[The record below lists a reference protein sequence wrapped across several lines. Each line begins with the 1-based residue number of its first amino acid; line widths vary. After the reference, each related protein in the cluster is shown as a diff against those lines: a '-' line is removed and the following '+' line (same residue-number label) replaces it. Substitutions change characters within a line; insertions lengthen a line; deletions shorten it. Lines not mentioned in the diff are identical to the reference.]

1 MSNPL
6 LVGVDVHRQ
15 TNTVCLMDQAGHL
28 LGARRTI
35 DNNRVGAEVLVQQL
49 AQQMAQGDFDTI
61 QIAAEATGWYWWHFF
76 QTLARDPTVQP
87 WPLQLYPL
95 NPRLTANFAK
105 TYVDRDHTD
114 LNDAFV
120 IADRLRMGRDL
131 PPPYQLDARYLAVR
145 LLTRYRFHIIH
156 ALSREKAYALSILYL
171 KASEYGR
178 LKPFANLF
186 GAASRAVLQEFA
198 SLEQIATMPFDE
210 LVEWLDVRGKR
221 HFADPQHNAR
231 ILQQVARD
239 SYVLPDALTLPVHQV
254 LGLCLQHITFLE
266 GQLKRLDS
274 AIAEKVALIPH
285 TLETIPGIGPVF
297 AGGLVA
303 ELGDIARFEFDQAKV
318 AKFAGFKWKKHQSG
332 DFTAEETHLTRTGNH
347 YLRYY
352 FCEAA
357 NAVRMHD
364 REYGAYYERKYRE
377 VRQHQHKRAIVLTA
391 RKLVRLVVRLLTT
404 NQPYQV
410 RRPASS

>member
-1 MSNPL
+1 MSNRL

-15 TNTVCLMDQAGHL
+15 TNTVCLMDQAGRL
-28 LGARRTI
+28 LGPRRTI
-35 DNNRVGAEVLVQQL
+35 DNNRPGAELLVQQL
-49 AQQMAQGDFDTI
+49 AQKMAQGDFDAI

-76 QTLARDPTVQP
+76 QTLERDPALQP

-114 LNDAFV
+114 VGDAFV

-145 LLTRYRFHIIH
+145 LLTRYRFHVIH
-156 ALSREKAYALSILYL
+156 TLAREKAYALSILYL

-178 LKPFANLF
+178 LKPFGNLF

-198 SLEQIATMPFDE
+198 SLEAIAAMPFDD

-221 HFADPQHNAR
+221 RFADPQDNAR
-231 ILQQVARD
+231 TLQQVAND
-239 SYVLPDALTLPVHQV
+239 SYVLPEALQEPVHQS
-254 LGLCLQHITFLE
+254 LGWSLQHVTFLE
-266 GQLKRLDS
+266 SQVKRLDR
-274 AIAEKVALIPH
+274 AIGEQLECIPH

-297 AGGLVA
+297 AGGIVA
-303 ELGDIARFEFDQAKV
+303 ELGDVARFEYDQAKV

-332 DFTAEETHLTRTGNH
+332 DFTAEETHLTRTGNR

-364 REYGAYYERKYRE
+364 REYGAYYDRKFHE

-404 NQPYQV
+404 KQAYQP
-410 RRPASS
+410 RRPATS

>member
-15 TNTVCLMDQAGHL
+15 TNTVCLMDQAGQL
-28 LGARRTI
+28 LGPRRTI
-35 DNNRVGAEVLVQQL
+35 DNNRPGAALLVDQL
-49 AQQMAQGDFDTI
+49 AQKMETGDFDAI

-76 QTLARDPTVQP
+76 QTLSRDPTLQH

-95 NPRLTANFAK
+95 NPRLTANFAH

-114 LNDAFV
+114 VGDAFV

-131 PPPYQLDARYLAVR
+131 PPPYQLDARYLALR

-178 LKPFANLF
+178 LKPFSNLF

-198 SLEQIATMPFDE
+198 SLEQIAAMPFDE

-231 ILQQVARD
+231 ILQQVARE
-239 SYVLPDALTLPVHQV
+239 SYVLPDALTLPVQQV
-254 LGLCLQHITFLE
+254 LGWSVQYVTFLE
-266 GQLKRLDS
+266 GHVKRLDS
-274 AIAEKVALIPH
+274 AIAEQIECIPH

-297 AGGLVA
+297 AGGIVA
-303 ELGDIARFEFDQAKV
+303 EIGDIARFEYDQAKV

-332 DFTAEETHLTRTGNH
+332 DFTAEETRMSRTGNH

-357 NAVRMHD
+357 NAVRMHNH
-364 REYGAYYERKYRE
+364 EYGAYYERKYHE

>member
-1 MSNPL
+1 L
-6 LVGVDVHRQ
+6 
-15 TNTVCLMDQAGHL
+15 
-28 LGARRTI
+28 
-35 DNNRVGAEVLVQQL
+35 E
-49 AQQMAQGDFDTI
+49 
-61 QIAAEATGWYWWHFF
+61 
-76 QTLARDPTVQP
+76 RDPALQP

-114 LNDAFV
+114 GGDAFV

-145 LLTRYRFHIIH
+145 LLTRYRFHVIH
-156 ALSREKAYALSILYL
+156 TLAREKAYALSILYL

-178 LKPFANLF
+178 LKPFGNLF

-198 SLEQIATMPFDE
+198 SLEAIAAMPFDE

-221 HFADPQHNAR
+221 RFADPQDNAR
-231 ILQQVARD
+231 TLQQVAND
-239 SYVLPDALTLPVHQV
+239 SYVLPEALQGPVHQS
-254 LGLCLQHITFLE
+254 LGWSLQHVTFLE
-266 GQLKRLDS
+266 GQVKRLDS
-274 AIAEKVALIPH
+274 AIGQQLECIPH

-297 AGGLVA
+297 AGGIVA
-303 ELGDIARFEFDQAKV
+303 ELGDVARFEYDQAKV

-332 DFTAEETHLTRTGNH
+332 DFTAEETRMTRSGNR

-364 REYGAYYERKYRE
+364 REYAAYYDRKFHE

-404 NQPYQV
+404 NQAYQP
-410 RRPASS
+410 RRPTSS

>member
-1 MSNPL
+1 MANPL

-15 TNTVCLMDQAGHL
+15 TNTGCLMDRDGQL
-28 LGARRTI
+28 LGRRFTI
-35 DNNRVGAEVLVQQL
+35 DNNHPGAEAFVRQV
-49 AQQMAQGDFDTI
+49 AQQVVAGDFDAI
-61 QIAAEATGWYWWHFF
+61 QIAAEATGWYWWQFF
-76 QTLARDPTVQP
+76 QTLERDPTLQQ
-87 WPLQLYPL
+87 WPLQLFAL

-114 LNDAFV
+114 LSDAFV

-145 LLTRYRFHIIH
+145 LLTRYRFHVVH
-156 ALSREKAYALSILYL
+156 TMAREKAYALAILYL

-178 LKPFANLF
+178 LKPFGNLF
-186 GAASRAVLQEFA
+186 GAASRAVLQEFTC
-198 SLEQIATMPFDE
+198 LEAIAAMPFDE

-221 HFADPQHNAR
+221 RFADPHHNAR
-231 ILQQVARD
+231 TLQQVAHD
-239 SYVLPDALTLPVHQV
+239 SYRLPHALQVPVHQI
-254 LGLCLQHITFLE
+254 LTWSLQHIAFLD
-266 GQLKRLDS
+266 GQIKRLDT
-274 AIAEKVALIPH
+274 ALAETLAAIPH

-297 AGGLVA
+297 AGGIVA
-303 ELGDIARFEFDQAKV
+303 EVGDVARFEYDQAKV

-332 DFTAEETHLTRTGNH
+332 DFTAEQTRLTRTGNR

-352 FCEAA
+352 LCEAA
-357 NAVRMHD
+357 NSVRMQD

-404 NQPYQV
+404 NQAYRP
-410 RRPASS
+410 RRPATS

>member
-1 MSNPL
+1 MPNPL

-28 LGARRTI
+28 LGPRFTI
-35 DNNRVGAEVLVQQL
+35 DNNRPGAEAFVRQVAHQVV
-49 AQQMAQGDFDTI
+49 AGDFDAI
-61 QIAAEATGWYWWHFF
+61 QIAAEATSYYWWHFF
-76 QTLARDPTVQP
+76 QTLERDPSLQH
-87 WPLQLYPL
+87 WPLQLYPF

-105 TYVDRDHTD
+105 TYLDRDHTD
-114 LNDAFV
+114 VGDAFV

-131 PPPYQLDARYLAVR
+131 PPPYQLHACYLAVR
-145 LLTRYRFHIIH
+145 LLTRYRFHVVH
-156 ALSREKAYALSILYL
+156 TMAREKAYALAILYL

-178 LKPFANLF
+178 LKPFGNLF
-186 GAASRAVLQEFA
+186 GAASRAVLQEFTCMEA
-198 SLEQIATMPFDE
+198 IAQMPFDE
-210 LVEWLDVRGKR
+210 LVEWLDLRGKR
-221 HFADPQHNAR
+221 RFADPQDNAR
-231 ILQQVARD
+231 TLQQVARD
-239 SYVLPDALTLPVHQV
+239 SYVLPTALQQPVHQI
-254 LGLCLQHITFLE
+254 LTWSLQHVTFLE
-266 GQLKRLDS
+266 AQIKRLDS
-274 AIAEKVALIPH
+274 TIADQLTCIPH

-297 AGGLVA
+297 AGGIVA
-303 ELGDIARFEFDQAKV
+303 ELGDIARFEYDQAKV

-332 DFTAEETHLTRTGNH
+332 DFTAEETHLTRTGNR

-364 REYGAYYERKYRE
+364 REYAAYYERKYRE

>member
-1 MSNPL
+1 MSHPL

-15 TNTVCLMDQAGHL
+15 TNTVCLMDATGHVF
-28 LGARRTI
+28 GSRRTI
-35 DNNRVGAEVLVQQL
+35 DNNRPGAAVLVDQV
-49 AQQMAQGDFDTI
+49 AQKMAQGDFDAI

-76 QTLARDPTVQP
+76 QTLARDPTLQQ
-87 WPLQLYPL
+87 WSLQLYPL

-114 LNDAFV
+114 VGDAFV

-131 PPPYQLDARYLAVR
+131 PPPYQLDARYLALR
-145 LLTRYRFHIIH
+145 LLTRYRFHLIH
-156 ALSREKAYALSILYL
+156 TLAREKAYALAILYL

-178 LKPFANLF
+178 LKPFGNLF
-186 GAASRAVLQEFA
+186 GAASRAVLQQFA
-198 SLEQIATMPFDE
+198 SLEAIAALPCDE
-210 LVEWLDVRGKR
+210 LAEWLDVRGKR
-221 HFADPQHNAR
+221 RFADPQDNAR
-231 ILQQVARD
+231 TLQQVARD
-239 SYVLPDALTLPVHQV
+239 SYALPDALQLPVHQI
-254 LGLCLQHITFLE
+254 LGWSLQHITFLE
-266 GQLKRLDS
+266 GQIKRLDS
-274 AIAEKVALIPH
+274 AISEQLTTIPH

-297 AGGLVA
+297 ARGIVA
-303 ELGDIARFEFDQAKV
+303 ELGDIARFAYDQAKV

-332 DFTAEETHLTRTGNH
+332 DFTAEETRLTRTGNR

-364 REYGAYYERKYRE
+364 AEYAAYYERKYRE

-391 RKLVRLVVRLLTT
+391 RKLVRLVVRLLTS

>member
-15 TNTVCLMDQAGHL
+15 TNTVCLMDLAGHVL
-28 LGARRTI
+28 ARRRTI
-35 DNNRVGAEVLVQQL
+35 DNNRPGAALLVDHL
-49 AQQMAQGDFDTI
+49 AQQMEAGDFDTI

-76 QTLARDPTVQP
+76 QTLSRDPTLQQ

-114 LNDAFV
+114 TSDAFV

-131 PPPYQLDARYLAVR
+131 PPPYQLNARYLAVR
-145 LLTRYRFHIIH
+145 LLTRYRFHLVH
-156 ALSREKAYALSILYL
+156 MLAREKAYALSILYL

-178 LKPFANLF
+178 LKPFGNLF

-198 SLEQIATMPFDE
+198 SLEDIAELPFDE

-221 HFADPQHNAR
+221 RFADPQDNAR
-231 ILQQVARD
+231 TLQQVASD
-239 SYVLPDALTLPVHQV
+239 SYSLPDALRLPVHQV
-254 LGLCLQHITFLE
+254 LNFCLQHVTFLE
-266 GQLKRLDS
+266 GQVKRLDS
-274 AIAEKVALIPH
+274 AIAEQLECIPH

-297 AGGLVA
+297 AGGIVA
-303 ELGDIARFEFDQAKV
+303 ELGDLARFAYDQAKV

-332 DFTAEETHLTRTGNH
+332 DFTAEETRMTRTGNR

-364 REYGAYYERKYRE
+364 HVYGAYYERKYRE

-391 RKLVRLVVRLLTT
+391 RKLVRLVVRLLTS

-410 RRPASS
+410 RRPVSS

>member
-1 MSNPL
+1 L
-6 LVGVDVHRQ
+6 QR
-15 TNTVCLMDQAGHL
+15 
-28 LGARRTI
+28 
-35 DNNRVGAEVLVQQL
+35 
-49 AQQMAQGDFDTI
+49 
-61 QIAAEATGWYWWHFF
+61 
-76 QTLARDPTVQP
+76 

-114 LNDAFV
+114 LSDAIV
-120 IADRLRMGRDL
+120 HAERLRMGRDL

-145 LLTRYRFHIIH
+145 LLTRYRLHLVH
-156 ALSREKAYALSILYL
+156 VLAREKAYALAILYL

-178 LKPFANLF
+178 LKPFGNLF
-186 GAASRAVLQEFA
+186 GAASRAVLQEFTSMEA
-198 SLEQIATMPFDE
+198 IAQMPFDE

-221 HFADPQHNAR
+221 RFADPQENAR
-231 ILQQVARD
+231 TLQQVAHD
-239 SYVLPDALTLPVHQV
+239 SYSLPSALQAPVHQI
-254 LGLCLQHITFLE
+254 LNFCLQHITFLDT
-266 GQLKRLDS
+266 QSKRLDT
-274 AIAEKVALIPH
+274 AIAETLVAIPH

-297 AGGLVA
+297 AGGIVA

-332 DFTAEETHLTRTGNH
+332 DFTAEQTRMTRTGNR

-364 REYGAYYERKYRE
+364 REYAAYYERKYRE

>member
-1 MSNPL
+1 MPNPL

-15 TNTVCLMDQAGHL
+15 TNTVCLMDQAGHPR
-28 LGARRTI
+28 GPRFTI
-35 DNNRVGAEVLVQQL
+35 DNNRPGTEAFVRQVAHQVTE
-49 AQQMAQGDFDTI
+49 GDFDAI

-76 QTLARDPTVQP
+76 QTLERDPLLQQ

-114 LNDAFV
+114 LGDAFV

-131 PPPYQLDARYLAVR
+131 PPPYQLDARYLALR
-145 LLTRYRFHIIH
+145 LLTRYRFHSVH
-156 ALSREKAYALSILYL
+156 ALVREKAYALAILYL
-171 KASEYGR
+171 KASEYAR
-178 LKPFANLF
+178 LKPFGNLF

-198 SLEQIATMPFDE
+198 SLEQLAAMPFDE
-210 LVEWLDVRGKR
+210 LVEWLDRKGKR
-221 HFADPQHNAR
+221 RFADPQDNAR
-231 ILQQVARD
+231 TLQQVARD
-239 SYVLPDALTLPVHQV
+239 PYLLPEALSLPVHQI
-254 LGLCLQHITFLE
+254 LGWSLQHITFLE

-274 AIAEKVALIPH
+274 AITEQIESIPH

-297 AGGLVA
+297 AGGIVA

-332 DFTAEETHLTRTGNH
+332 DFTAEQTRMTRTGNR

-352 FCEAA
+352 FCEA
-357 NAVRMHD
+357 
-364 REYGAYYERKYRE
+364 
-377 VRQHQHKRAIVLTA
+377 
-391 RKLVRLVVRLLTT
+391 
-404 NQPYQV
+404 
-410 RRPASS
+410 

>member
-1 MSNPL
+1 MPNPL

-15 TNTVCLMDQAGHL
+15 TNAVCLMDQAGHVL
-28 LGARRTI
+28 SPRLTI
-35 DNNRVGAEVLVQQL
+35 DNNRPGAELFVRQIAHQVE
-49 AQQMAQGDFDTI
+49 AGDFDAI

-76 QTLARDPTVQP
+76 QTLERDPALQQ

-114 LNDAFV
+114 VGDAFV

-131 PPPYQLDARYLAVR
+131 PPPYQLDARYLALR
-145 LLTRYRFHIIH
+145 LLTRYRFHLVH
-156 ALSREKAYALSILYL
+156 VLAREKAYALAILYL

-178 LKPFANLF
+178 LKPFGNLF
-186 GAASRAVLQEFA
+186 GAASRAVLQEFS
-198 SLEQIATMPFDE
+198 SLEAIAAMPFDE

-221 HFADPQHNAR
+221 RFADPQDNAR

-239 SYVLPDALTLPVHQV
+239 SYSLPEALQVPVHQV
-254 LGLCLQHITFLE
+254 LTWSLQQVTFLE
-266 GQLKRLDS
+266 GQVKRLDS
-274 AIAEKVALIPH
+274 AIAEQLECIPH

-297 AGGLVA
+297 AGGIVA
-303 ELGDIARFEFDQAKV
+303 EIGDIARFAYDQAKV
-318 AKFAGFKWKKHQSG
+318 AKFAGFKWHKHQSG
-332 DFTAEETHLTRTGNH
+332 DFTAQETRLTRTGNR

-357 NAVRMHD
+357 NAVRMHTA
-364 REYGAYYERKYRE
+364 EYTAYYERKYRE

-391 RKLVRLVVRLLTT
+391 RKLVRLVVRLLTS

>member
-15 TNTVCLMDQAGHL
+15 TNTVCLMDLAGQV
-28 LGARRTI
+28 LGRRRTI
-35 DNNRVGAEVLVQQL
+35 DNNRPGAALLVDHL
-49 AQQMAQGDFDTI
+49 AQQMEAGDFDTI

-76 QTLARDPTVQP
+76 QTLSRDPTLQQ

-114 LNDAFV
+114 QGDAFV

-145 LLTRYRFHIIH
+145 LLTRYRFHIVH
-156 ALSREKAYALSILYL
+156 TLAREKAYALSILYL

-178 LKPFANLF
+178 LKPFGNLF
-186 GAASRAVLQEFA
+186 GAASRAVLQEFS
-198 SLEQIATMPFDE
+198 SLEEIAAMPFDE
-210 LVEWLDVRGKR
+210 LVEWLDMRGKR
-221 HFADPQHNAR
+221 RFANPQDNAST
-231 ILQQVARD
+231 LQQVARD
-239 SYVLPDALTLPVHQV
+239 SYLLPDALRLPVHQV
-254 LGLCLQHITFLE
+254 LGWSLQHVTFLE
-266 GQLKRLDS
+266 GQVKRLDS
-274 AIAEKVALIPH
+274 AIAEQLECIPH

-297 AGGLVA
+297 AGGIVA
-303 ELGDIARFEFDQAKV
+303 ELGDPARFEYDQAKV

-332 DFTAEETHLTRTGNH
+332 EFTAEETHLTRTGNRF
-347 YLRYY
+347 LRYY

-391 RKLVRLVVRLLTT
+391 RKLVRLVVRLLTS

>member
-15 TNTVCLMDQAGHL
+15 TNTVCLMDLAGHV
-28 LGARRTI
+28 LGPRRTI
-35 DNNRVGAEVLVQQL
+35 DNNRPGAHLLVDHL
-49 AQQMAQGDFDTI
+49 AQKMAEGDFDTI
-61 QIAAEATGWYWWHFF
+61 QIAAEATSWYWWHFF
-76 QTLARDPTVQP
+76 QTLARDPTLQP

-114 LNDAFV
+114 VGDAFV

-145 LLTRYRFHIIH
+145 LLTRYRFHLVH
-156 ALSREKAYALSILYL
+156 ALAREKAYALSILYL
-171 KASEYGR
+171 KASEYAR
-178 LKPFANLF
+178 LKPFGKVF

-198 SLEQIATMPFDE
+198 SLEDIAQMPFDE

-221 HFADPQHNAR
+221 RFADPQDNAR
-231 ILQQVARD
+231 TLQQVARD
-239 SYVLPDALTLPVHQV
+239 SYLLPDALTLPVHQT
-254 LGLCLQHITFLE
+254 LGFCLQQVTFLD
-266 GQLKRLDS
+266 GQIKRLSS
-274 AIAEKVALIPH
+274 AIAEQLALIPH

-297 AGGLVA
+297 AGGIVA
-303 ELGDIARFEFDQAKV
+303 ELGDIARFEYDQAKV

-332 DFTAEETHLTRTGNH
+332 DFTAEETRLTRTGNR

-364 REYGAYYERKYRE
+364 REYGAYYERKYHE

-404 NQPYQV
+404 NQAYQP
-410 RRPASS
+410 RRPETS

>member
-15 TNTVCLMDQAGHL
+15 TNTVCLMDAAGHL
-28 LGARRTI
+28 QGPRRTI
-35 DNNRVGAEVLVQQL
+35 DNNRPGAEVLVHQL
-49 AQQMAQGDFDTI
+49 AHQMAAGDFDAI

-76 QTLARDPTVQP
+76 QTLSRDPTLQQ

-105 TYVDRDHTD
+105 TYLDHDHTD
-114 LNDAFV
+114 LSDAFV
-120 IADRLRMGRDL
+120 IADRLRLGRDL

-145 LLTRYRFHIIH
+145 LLTRYRFHLIH
-156 ALSREKAYALSILYL
+156 AVAREKAYALAIVYL

-178 LKPFANLF
+178 LKPFGKVF

-198 SLEQIATMPFDE
+198 SLEAIAQMPFDD

-221 HFADPQHNAR
+221 RFTAPQDNAR
-231 ILQQVARD
+231 TLQQVARD
-239 SYVLPDALTLPVHQV
+239 SYDLPQALQQPVHQI
-254 LGLCLQHITFLE
+254 LGLCLQQVTFLE
-266 GQLKRLDS
+266 GQVKRLDS
-274 AIAEKVALIPH
+274 AITEQLVCIPH

-297 AGGLVA
+297 AGGIIA
-303 ELGDIARFEFDQAKV
+303 EVGDIARFEYDQAKV

-332 DFTAEETHLTRTGNH
+332 DFTAEETRLTRTGNRF
-347 YLRYY
+347 LRYY

-391 RKLVRLVVRLLTT
+391 RKLVRLVVRLLTS

>member
-15 TNTVCLMDQAGHL
+15 TNTVCLMDVTGQV
-28 LGARRTI
+28 LGPRRTI
-35 DNNRVGAEVLVQQL
+35 DNNRPGTELLVRHL
-49 AQQMAQGDFDTI
+49 AHQMAEGDFDAI
-61 QIAAEATGWYWWHFF
+61 QIAAEATGWYWWQFF
-76 QTLARDPTVQP
+76 QTLERDSTLQQ

-114 LNDAFV
+114 VGDAFV

-145 LLTRYRFHIIH
+145 LLTRYRFHVVH
-156 ALSREKAYALSILYL
+156 AMAREKAYALAILYL

-178 LKPFANLF
+178 LKPFGNLF
-186 GAASRAVLQEFA
+186 GAASRAVLQEFTSMEA
-198 SLEQIATMPFDE
+198 IAAMPFDE
-210 LVEWLDVRGKR
+210 LVEWLDLRGKR
-221 HFADPQHNAR
+221 RFADPQDNAR
-231 ILQQVARD
+231 TLQQVAD
-239 SYVLPDALTLPVHQV
+239 ASYVLPDALQVPVHQI
-254 LGLCLQHITFLE
+254 LTWSLQHIMFLD
-266 GQLKRLDS
+266 GQIKRLDTVL
-274 AIAEKVALIPH
+274 AETLATIPH

-297 AGGLVA
+297 AGGILA
-303 ELGDIARFEFDQAKV
+303 EVGDVARFEYDQAKV
-318 AKFAGFKWKKHQSG
+318 AKFAGFKWHKHQSG
-332 DFTAEETHLTRTGNH
+332 DFTAEETRLTRTGNR

-404 NQPYQV
+404 NQPYQP
-410 RRPASS
+410 RRPANG

>member
-1 MSNPL
+1 MPNPL

-15 TNTVCLMDQAGHL
+15 TNTACLMDAAGQV
-28 LGARRTI
+28 LGPRLTI
-35 DNNRVGAEVLVQQL
+35 DNNRPGAEVFVRHL
-49 AQQMAQGDFDTI
+49 AQQVAAGDFDAI

-76 QTLARDPTVQP
+76 QTLEHDPLLQH

-114 LNDAFV
+114 TSDAFV

-145 LLTRYRFHIIH
+145 LLTRYRCHVVH
-156 ALSREKAYALSILYL
+156 AVAREKAYALSILYL
-171 KASEYGR
+171 KASEYAR
-178 LKPFANLF
+178 LKPFGNLF
-186 GAASRAVLQEFA
+186 GAASRAVLQEFS
-198 SLEQIATMPFDE
+198 SLEAIAELPFDE

-221 HFADPQHNAR
+221 RFADPQDNAR
-231 ILQQVARD
+231 TLQQVARD
-239 SYVLPDALTLPVHQV
+239 SYVLPQALQVPVHQIRSWS
-254 LGLCLQHITFLE
+254 LQHITFLDT
-266 GQLKRLDS
+266 QIKRLDTV
-274 AIAEKVALIPH
+274 IAETLAAIPH

-297 AGGLVA
+297 AGGIVA
-303 ELGDIARFEFDQAKV
+303 EIGDIARFEYDQAKV
-318 AKFAGFKWKKHQSG
+318 AKFAGFKWHKHQSG
-332 DFTAEETHLTRTGNH
+332 DFTAEETRLTRTGNR

-391 RKLVRLVVRLLTT
+391 RKLVRLVVRLLTS
-404 NQPYQV
+404 NQAYQP
-410 RRPASS
+410 RRPATS

>member
-1 MSNPL
+1 
-6 LVGVDVHRQ
+6 
-15 TNTVCLMDQAGHL
+15 MDQAGHVL
-28 LGARRTI
+28 SPRLTI
-35 DNNRVGAEVLVQQL
+35 DNNRPGAELFVRQIAHQVE
-49 AQQMAQGDFDTI
+49 AGDFDAI

-76 QTLARDPTVQP
+76 QTLERDPALQQ

-114 LNDAFV
+114 VGDAFV

-131 PPPYQLDARYLAVR
+131 PPPYQLDARYLALR
-145 LLTRYRFHIIH
+145 LLTRYRFHLVH
-156 ALSREKAYALSILYL
+156 VLAREKAYALAILYL

-178 LKPFANLF
+178 LKPFGNLF
-186 GAASRAVLQEFA
+186 GAASRAVLQEFS
-198 SLEQIATMPFDE
+198 SLEAIAAMPFDE

-221 HFADPQHNAR
+221 RFADPQDNAR

-239 SYVLPDALTLPVHQV
+239 SYSLPEALQVPVHQV
-254 LGLCLQHITFLE
+254 LTWSLQQVTFLE
-266 GQLKRLDS
+266 GQVKRLDS
-274 AIAEKVALIPH
+274 AIAEQLECIPH

-297 AGGLVA
+297 AGGIVA
-303 ELGDIARFEFDQAKV
+303 EIGDIARFAYDQAKV
-318 AKFAGFKWKKHQSG
+318 AKFAGFKWHKHQSG
-332 DFTAEETHLTRTGNH
+332 DFTAQETRLTRTGNR

-357 NAVRMHD
+357 NAVRMHTA
-364 REYGAYYERKYRE
+364 EYTAYYERKYRE

-404 NQPYQV
+404 GQTYQA
-410 RRPASS
+410 RGGMMGQATAGTSPAKTDAPDGAGTT

>member
-1 MSNPL
+1 MAHPL

-15 TNTVCLMDQAGHL
+15 TNTGCLMDRDGQL
-28 LGARRTI
+28 LGHRFTI
-35 DNNRVGAEVLVQQL
+35 DNNRPGAAAFVRQV
-49 AQQMAQGDFDTI
+49 AQQVAAGDFDAI
-61 QIAAEATGWYWWHFF
+61 QIAAEATGWYWWQFF
-76 QTLARDPTVQP
+76 QTLDRDPTLQQ
-87 WPLQLYPL
+87 WPLQLYAL

-114 LNDAFV
+114 MSDAFV

-131 PPPYQLDARYLAVR
+131 PPPFQLEERYLAVR
-145 LLTRYRFHIIH
+145 LLTRYRFHVVH
-156 ALSREKAYALSILYL
+156 LLGREKAYALAILYL

-178 LKPFANLF
+178 LKPFGNLF
-186 GAASRAVLQEFA
+186 GAASRAVLQEFT
-198 SLEQIATMPFDE
+198 SLEAIAAMPFDE

-221 HFADPQHNAR
+221 RFADPQDNAR
-231 ILQQVARD
+231 TLQQVARD
-239 SYVLPDALTLPVHQV
+239 SYTLPSALQQPVHQV
-254 LGLCLQHITFLE
+254 LGWSLQHVTFLD

-274 AIAEKVALIPH
+274 AIAEQIATIPH
-285 TLETIPGIGPVF
+285 PLETIPGIGPVF
-297 AGGLVA
+297 AGGIVA
-303 ELGDIARFEFDQAKV
+303 EVGDLARFAYDQAKV
-318 AKFAGFKWKKHQSG
+318 AKFAGFKWRKHQSG
-332 DFTAEETHLTRTGNH
+332 DFTAEETHLTRTGNR

-364 REYGAYYERKYRE
+364 AEYAAYYDRKYRE

-404 NQPYQV
+404 NQPYQP
-410 RRPASS
+410 RRPATS